1 MRHINPRN
9 NFLKIIIID
18 MYIRQIVIDGFK
30 SYAQRTEIGPFDS
43 QFNAI
48 TGLNGSGKSNIL
60 DSVCFL
66 LGISNLSQV
75 CLVLYIDLYLY
86 IYTHLLCV

>member
-1 MRHINPRN
+1 
-9 NFLKIIIID
+9 